1 MQHLFPPTPL
11 LMYFLCYIHFAY
23 FPLPRAGFVVG
34 IRCLVDREQRSP
46 ATFAVVFLQLYKD
59 SVSLVL
65 LCDLLLIFLHYCVIM
80 LIQIYANIA

>member
-34 IRCLVDREQRSP
+34 TRCLVDREQRSP
-46 ATFAVVFLQLYKD
+46 ATFAVVFLQVYKD

-65 LCDLLLIFLHYCVIM
+65 LCDFFFLYFCITVLLCSFKYM
-80 LIQIYANIA
+80 QI

>member
-11 LMYFLCYIHFAY
+11 LMYFLYYIHFAY

-34 IRCLVDREQRSP
+34 TRCLVDREQRSP
-46 ATFAVVFLQLYKD
+46 ATFAVVFLQVYKD

>member
-11 LMYFLCYIHFAY
+11 
-23 FPLPRAGFVVG
+23 PLPRAGFVVG
-34 IRCLVDREQRSP
+34 TRCLVDREQRSP
-46 ATFAVVFLQLYKD
+46 ATFAVVFLQVYKD